1 MRNFLLLF
9 LVLFF
14 STILF
19 SQSRTD
25 FDRQLLAKETN
36 PSIQLDALKL
46 AESQNLPV
54 EIYIPKTAIIEAHSV
69 ENGKVLYTVIT
80 DFLHP
85 FNNGFSAY
93 FDDLQGMFNFSN
105 ARVTYADGSVID
117 NTGENIIISK
127 RNYSNKLLLI
137 PCMTSAKRNVFAF
150 DYNTGDLVDTAF
162 IPYSSPML
170 QTPRKVLQL
179 SRERIL
185 VADQVSD
192 AVQLFDT
199 SGAYITIFAP
209 AGGVNNAILDNI
221 RDMVFRDNG
230 NLLVTNSSGTLAN
243 TIQQFNSSGEFIN
256 SFASTNISSPYCL
269 LFRENELF
277 LSNSNGVNDVTI
289 YNKEDGTYKGNFI
302 DSALNFPQQM
312 INLENGKVAICEF
325 SGAGSGIRIYN
336 SDGIIVDTLKGIT
349 GNRGLWKL
357 PNGNF
362 LTTNSVGVYEING
375 TNGTLVRTIVSGFNF
390 NLISEFDPEMVIP
403 VELGSFTYS
412 KSGNNITL
420 TWNTISE
427 TNNYG
432 FEIERKSSSQDWQKI
447 GFLSGKGTALQN
459 TVYNF
464 YDNNLSVDTYNYRI
478 KQIDLNGSFKY
489 YEINE
494 VVEIDNP
501 QKFYLA
507 QNFPN
512 PFNPST
518 EITYQVPFDTKV
530 TLEIFNVMGEKIAT
544 LVDEIKVAGV
554 HKFIFLSEKF
564 NLTSGVYFYRLAA
577 GDYIQTQKMILNK

>member
-1 MRNFLLLF
+1 M
-9 LVLFF
+9 
-14 STILF
+14 
-19 SQSRTD
+19 
-25 FDRQLLAKETN
+25 
-36 PSIQLDALKL
+36 
-46 AESQNLPV
+46 
-54 EIYIPKTAIIEAHSV
+54 
-69 ENGKVLYTVIT
+69 
-80 DFLHP
+80 
-85 FNNGFSAY
+85 
-93 FDDLQGMFNFSN
+93 
-105 ARVTYADGSVID
+105 
-117 NTGENIIISK
+117 
-127 RNYSNKLLLI
+127 
-137 PCMTSAKRNVFAF
+137 
-150 DYNTGDLVDTAF
+150 
-162 IPYSSPML
+162 
-170 QTPRKVLQL
+170 
-179 SRERIL
+179 
-185 VADQVSD
+185 
-192 AVQLFDT
+192 
-199 SGAYITIFAP
+199 
-209 AGGVNNAILDNI
+209 
-221 RDMVFRDNG
+221 
-230 NLLVTNSSGTLAN
+230 
-243 TIQQFNSSGEFIN
+243 
-256 SFASTNISSPYCL
+256 
-269 LFRENELF
+269 
-277 LSNSNGVNDVTI
+277 
-289 YNKEDGTYKGNFI
+289 
-302 DSALNFPQQM
+302 
-312 INLENGKVAICEF
+312 
-325 SGAGSGIRIYN
+325 
-336 SDGIIVDTLKGIT
+336 
-349 GNRGLWKL
+349 WKL